1 MNNELSIQLSELAK
15 KLGTSV
21 DHLYALTVKQAKI
34 QLAYEIAYFITFTG
48 FVIGSAVL
56 YTYLPDFDSNENY
69 MSLMDFSKLFSMI
82 IGGISLGIYIM
93 SLPSTIK
100 DIVTLYSN
108 PEYWAMQDILASID
122 LKSDN

>member
-21 DHLYALTVKQAKI
+21 DQLYAATIRQAKI
-34 QLAYEIAYFITFTG
+34 QLVYEIIHALVFALSTY
-48 FVIGSAVL
+48 AMYRL
-56 YTYLPDFDSNENY
+56 YIYLPDFDSNTNILSIIE
-69 MSLMDFSKLFSMI
+69 MTKATSLIALFI
-82 IGGISLGIYIM
+82 LTIAFIL

-100 DIVTLYSN
+100 DIFTLYSN

-122 LKSDN
+122 LKSDK